1 MDRALANEGW
11 MRMFANAKVAHISSI
26 ESDHCMLCLQ
36 WGCGTR
42 QRMRQGKM
50 FRFEAIWLR
59 DPRCP
64 EVVNEAWE
72 RGLSLSSDFPI
83 QNCLQACRE
92 SLQRWNKLEFGHV
105 GRRIFVLRSTLQR
118 LHPDQHSEEIRSV
131 RKELNSWLDTE
142 EVMWKQRSRNLYLIA
157 SDRNTHFFHIKA
169 SNRNQKNLIE
179 GMEDSSGLWQVTPEA
194 IEGQFFVSSAY
205 RVYRI
210 AMADPYQGQ
219 GSSSQLMASFWS
231 ICDECGIEVESSGHV
246 FWHCARAKEVWS
258 AANVEFGADLGEVC
272 EFLDLV
278 WYARNVKQWSFQ
290 ALAGL
295 CTIAWGIWTNR
306 NEIRTSGA
314 RKSAST
320 IARWTLDY
328 LVEFQVAN
336 HKIQQAAID
345 RGGDYLFIEA
355 AGFVVIYVFSALK
368 WREDSVVGIDNF
380 NEFYDPTL
388 KRTRQA
394 LLEYSG
400 VLIVEGDIN
409 DMMLLKKLFELMTF
423 THVLHLAAQAGV
435 RYAME
440 NPLSYVHSNLAGFV
454 NLFEVCKS
462 VNPQSAILWDSSS
475 LVYGLNTKVPL
486 SGRSNILA
494 NRE

>member
-1 MDRALANEGW
+1 MGIGVVVRDHFGVVRAALSRKFHGLLGPLATKTKAMEEGLQ
-11 MRMFANAKVAHISSI
+11 FALDHGVNATICEGDSMVVFNSLTGSIFPPASISNLISGSLLHAARFDVCKFSVVPRNGNRVAH
-26 ESDHCMLCLQ
+26 
-36 WGCGTR
+36 
-42 QRMRQGKM
+42 
-50 FRFEAIWLR
+50 
-59 DPRCP
+59 
-64 EVVNEAWE
+64 
-72 RGLSLSSDFPI
+72 GLG
-83 QNCLQACRE
+83 QYA
-92 SLQRWNKLEFGHV
+92 
-105 GRRIFVLRSTLQR
+105 
-118 LHPDQHSEEIRSV
+118 
-131 RKELNSWLDTE
+131 
-142 EVMWKQRSRNLYLIA
+142 
-157 SDRNTHFFHIKA
+157 
-169 SNRNQKNLIE
+169 KNLS
-179 GMEDSSGLWQVTPEA
+179 DSCTWIGDIP
-194 IEGQFFVSSAY
+194 
-205 RVYRI
+205 
-210 AMADPYQGQ
+210 P
-219 GSSSQLMASFWS
+219 
-231 ICDECGIEVESSGHV
+231 
-246 FWHCARAKEVWS
+246 
-258 AANVEFGADLGEVC
+258 
-272 EFLDLV
+272 FLDQSV
-278 WYARNVKQWSFQ
+278 SR
-290 ALAGL
+290 
-295 CTIAWGIWTNR
+295 
-306 NEIRTSGA
+306 
-314 RKSAST
+314 
-320 IARWTLDY
+320 D
-328 LVEFQVAN
+328 
-336 HKIQQAAID
+336 QAAID